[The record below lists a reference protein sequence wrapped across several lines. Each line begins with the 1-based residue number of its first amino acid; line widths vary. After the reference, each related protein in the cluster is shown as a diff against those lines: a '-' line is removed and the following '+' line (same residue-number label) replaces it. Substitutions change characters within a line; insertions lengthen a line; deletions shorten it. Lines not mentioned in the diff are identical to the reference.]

1 MSQRILIVAARRT
14 PFGRFR
20 GRLAAHSPVSLATA
34 VADAVCS
41 DAVSSDVDR
50 SQISQLI
57 LGQVLAA
64 GHGMNT
70 ARQVA
75 LSSGLAETSTAVTL
89 NMMCGSGLKAL
100 ALAAQAIHA
109 GEARAVLA
117 GGVESM
123 SQSPLLVQRPGRG
136 QQPDVTQL
144 RDSMVTDGLRD
155 VRIDQHMGETAE
167 RLAREFSI
175 SRAEQDAWALHS
187 QTSFAAAQAAGYF
200 SDELVPL
207 GELTGDEHPRPEV
220 TAEEL
225 AGLKPVFADDGTVTA
240 GNSSGIN
247 DGAAL
252 VVLAEESLV
261 RERGWP
267 VLCEW
272 VGVAETGCDPQR
284 MGLGPVHALRRL
296 LQKHQLSLHDIDQ
309 LEINEAFAAQ
319 VLACLQELQRESDTR
334 GDWSAGLKRTV
345 NPHGGAIAVG
355 HPLSASGARL
365 AVHLAWQIARGRVRT
380 AACALCIGGGMG
392 IAALL
397 RAADGF

>member
-1 MSQRILIVAARRT
+1 MSQQRVLIVAARRT

-20 GRLAAHSPVSLATA
+20 GRLSSLSPVSLVTA
-34 VADAVCS
+34 AAGAAC
-41 DAVSSDVDR
+41 AGLDR
-50 SQISQLI
+50 GLISHVI

-64 GHGMNT
+64 GHGMNV
-70 ARQVA
+70 ARQSA
-75 LSSGLAETSTAVTL
+75 LALGFKESSTAMTV

-100 ALAAQAIHA
+100 ALGVQAIRA
-109 GEARAVLA
+109 GETRAVLA

-136 QQPDVTQL
+136 QQPDVGQM

-155 VRIDQHMGETAE
+155 VWIDEHMGDTAE
-167 RLAREFSI
+167 RLSREFGI
-175 SRAEQDAWALHS
+175 TRAEQDAWALRS
-187 QTSFAAAQAAGYF
+187 QSGYAAAQAAGNF
-200 SDELVPL
+200 SDELVSV
-207 GELTGDEHPRPEV
+207 GEQVADEHPRPEV
-220 TAEEL
+220 TLGEL
-225 AGLKPVFADDGTVTA
+225 AGLRPVFAEDGTVTA

-247 DGAAL
+247 DGAAM

-261 RERGWP
+261 REQGWP

-272 VGVAETGCDPQR
+272 VGMEEVGCDPQR
-284 MGLGPVHALRRL
+284 MGLGPVHALRGLLERHRL
-296 LQKHQLSLHDIDQ
+296 KLDDLDQ
-309 LEINEAFAAQ
+309 LEINEAFASQ
-319 VLACLQELQRESDTR
+319 VLACVRHL
-334 GDWSAGLKRTV
+334 GLDAAAFPGEINRKRPAV

-365 AVHLAWQIARGRVRT
+365 AVHLAWQIANGRART